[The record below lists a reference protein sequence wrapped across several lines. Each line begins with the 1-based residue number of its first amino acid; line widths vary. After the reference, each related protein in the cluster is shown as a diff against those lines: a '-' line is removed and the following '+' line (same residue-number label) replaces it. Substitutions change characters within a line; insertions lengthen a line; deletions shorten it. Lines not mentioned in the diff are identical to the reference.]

1 MVREITIKNVRD
13 TLAAGANIIE
23 SAQNEVAWILPPNY
37 LAYSFKFSIPQKS
50 KMLIEK
56 GGRVRGITKISGVWI
71 DPVRRVRIDH
81 VRKLLDSGEELR
93 HIDQFPGVFMLVADN
108 EESISSMNM
117 NAENLTLDDPTV
129 AFWTDNKAQAEF
141 LTVTFETAW
150 NDAVDAK
157 KHLREL

>member
-13 TLAAGANIIE
+13 SLAAGANIIE
-23 SAQNEVAWILPPNY
+23 SAQKEVAWILPPNY

-56 GGRVRGITKISGVWI
+56 GGRVRGITKISGASL
-71 DPVRRVRIDH
+71 DP

-108 EESISSMNM
+108 KESISSMNV
-117 NAENLTLDDPTV
+117 NARNLTLDDPTV

-141 LTVTFETAW
+141 LMTTFETAW
-150 NDAVDAK
+150 NEAVDAK
-157 KHLREL
+157 KRLREL

>member
-56 GGRVRGITKISGVWI
+56 GGRVRGITKISGASL
-71 DPVRRVRIDH
+71 DP

-108 EESISSMNM
+108 KESISSMNV
-117 NAENLTLDDPTV
+117 NAESLTLDDPTV

-141 LTVTFETAW
+141 LIATFETAW
-150 NDAVDAK
+150 NEAVDAK
-157 KHLREL
+157 KRLREL

>member
-56 GGRVRGITKISGVWI
+56 GGRVRGITKISGASL
-71 DPVRRVRIDH
+71 DP

-93 HIDQFPGVFMLVADN
+93 HTDQFPGVFMLVADN
-108 EESISSMNM
+108 KESISSMNV

-141 LTVTFETAW
+141 LIATFETAW
-150 NDAVDAK
+150 NEAVDAK
-157 KHLREL
+157 KRLREL